1 MAAVQTKTLDLELRT
16 VRKKGGARKLR
27 RAGKIPGIV
36 YGAGEENVMVQVERK
51 VIEKLVR
58 ELHGE
63 VVILDL
69 NIGGQVRQG
78 FIKDVQFHPVTGE
91 VLHVDFQIV
100 HAGEEVEVTVPVVVV
115 GEAPGVKAGGTLEVL
130 LHEMDIRAPAD
141 RIPPHIEV
149 DVSTLGLGDVL
160 HVRDLTPPEGIALL
174 EDPDEPVVVIHAPRV
189 EAAEA
194 EEGAEEAPETGAT
207 GESTPEEG

>member
-1 MAAVQTKTLDLELRT
+1 MAAVQTRTLNLELRT
-16 VRKKGGARKLR
+16 ARKKGGARKLR
-27 RAGKIPGIV
+27 RAGKVPGIV
-36 YGAGEENVMVQVERK
+36 YGAGEENVMVQVDRRD
-51 VIEKLVR
+51 VEKLVR

-78 FIKDVQFHPVTGE
+78 FIKDVQFHPVTGD

-115 GEAPGVKAGGTLEVL
+115 GEAPGVKAGGTLELL

-149 DVSTLGLGDVL
+149 DVSTLGIGDVL
-160 HVRDLTPPEGIALL
+160 HVRDLSPPEGTMFL
-174 EDPDEPVVVIHAPRV
+174 EDPDEPVVAIHAPR
-189 EAAEA
+189 AAAEEA
-194 EEGAEEAPETGAT
+194 EEEVPEAGAGEGGAQEEA
-207 GESTPEEG
+207 

>member
-1 MAAVQTKTLDLELRT
+1 MAAVQTKTLDLEVRT

-36 YGAGEENVMVQVERK
+36 YGAGEENVMVQVDRK
-51 VIEKLVR
+51 VMEKLVR

-100 HAGEEVEVTVPVVVV
+100 HAGEELEVTVPVVVV

-149 DVSTLGLGDVL
+149 DVSALELGDVL
-160 HVRDLTPPEGIALL
+160 YVRDIPQPEGVKIL
-174 EDPDEPVVVIHAPRV
+174 EDPNEPVVVIHAPRV
-189 EAAEA
+189 EAAGEGEGPEA
-194 EEGAEEAPETGAT
+194 GAAGGSKP
-207 GESTPEEG
+207 

>member
-1 MAAVQTKTLDLELRT
+1 MAAVQIKTLDLELRT
-16 VRKKGGARKLR
+16 ARKKGGARKLR

-36 YGAGEENVMVQVERK
+36 YGAGERNVMVQVDRK

-63 VVILDL
+63 VVVLDL
-69 NIGGQVRQG
+69 NIGGEVRQG
-78 FIKDVQFHPVTGE
+78 FLKDVQFHPVTGE

-149 DVSTLGLGDVL
+149 DVSALGLGDVL
-160 HVRDLTPPEGIALL
+160 HVRDLTPPAGTVFL
-174 EDPDEPVVVIHAPRV
+174 EDPDEPVVVVHAPR
-189 EAAEA
+189 AAE
-194 EEGAEEAPETGAT
+194 EETEEAPEAGT
-207 GESTPEEG
+207 GETGEGAQGGA

>member
-1 MAAVQTKTLDLELRT
+1 MAAVQTRTLNLELRT
-16 VRKKGGARKLR
+16 ARKKGGARKLR
-27 RAGKIPGIV
+27 RAGKVPGIV
-36 YGAGEENVMVQVERK
+36 YGAGEENVMVQVDRK
-51 VIEKLVR
+51 DVEKLVR

-69 NIGGQVRQG
+69 NIDGQVRQG
-78 FIKDVQFHPVTGE
+78 LIKDVQFHPVTGD

-115 GEAPGVKAGGTLEVL
+115 GEAPGVKAGGTLELL

-160 HVRDLTPPEGIALL
+160 HVRDLSPPEGTVFL
-174 EDPDEPVVVIHAPRV
+174 EDPDEPVVAIHAPR
-189 EAAEA
+189 AA
-194 EEGAEEAPETGAT
+194 AEEAGEEEVPEAGA
-207 GESTPEEG
+207 GEGGAQEEA